1 VYPTQFTKK
10 ERFVMATATSA
21 TSAAQIGETAGLVW
35 HALEKKGPQSLAK
48 LSKQV
53 DAPRENILLAL
64 GWLARE
70 DKLEI
75 DENSRGKVFSLREN
89 GV

>member
-1 VYPTQFTKK
+1 
-10 ERFVMATATSA
+10 MATATSA
-21 TSAAQIGETAGLVW
+21 TSVAQVGEIAGLVW
-35 HALEKKGPQSLAK
+35 RALDKKGPQSLAK

-75 DENSRGKVFSLREN
+75 EENSRGKVFSLRAN
-89 GV
+89 GD